1 VLVAAACTGGGG
13 ASTARDSA
21 APSLEAAAIPG
32 RPAAATCAALRPPR
46 WHSPNGTTD
55 ARGDLRVIGIQAEQ
69 RLQNVTSYATFRTA
83 MRCLMEDFVV
93 PYEVPGRPTLVVFNE
108 DIGLMTLAIGPRG
121 AAARRTTSALGALD
135 ALARAYAPQIAA
147 YRTRFG
153 PIDARKAVFLAATD
167 TFVRA
172 FDETFAD
179 IARDYRVYV
188 VAGNSQAAYRPSND
202 AQDVATFRDPAITTG
217 PAYVATSSRVT
228 NDAIVWG
235 PDGNVVLRNE
245 KIPLTNLESTVYHL
259 DEGPRSGP
267 AAVANVAGFR
277 LAGHRI
283 GIATSLPAFRY
294 GMDFGQ
300 PPPQHPCA
308 DLRVS
313 YMTCMDAQGVDVVV
327 QDEANPGQWAVPADS
342 GTWQPL
348 EWMQSTWRA
357 VADPSVHFR
366 YNVTP
371 MLTGNLLDLPFDGQ
385 SAITMRGARRPA
397 VGYVGTADG
406 PAPYG
411 GPKPEFL
418 ALATWVVPDGPRAT
432 LTATSK
438 ELLSTND
445 YVETAVFAD
454 LTPAR

>member
-1 VLVAAACTGGGG
+1 M
-13 ASTARDSA
+13 
-21 APSLEAAAIPG
+21 
-32 RPAAATCAALRPPR
+32 
-46 WHSPNGTTD
+46 GTTD
-55 ARGDLRVIGIQAEQ
+55 AHGDLRVIGIQAEQ
-69 RLQNVTSYATFRTA
+69 RLQNVVSYATYRTA

-108 DIGLMTLAIGPRG
+108 DIGLMTLAIGRRG
-121 AAARRTTSALGALD
+121 AQARRSTSALGALD

-147 YRTRFG
+147 YRERFG
-153 PIDARKAVFLAATD
+153 PVDGRKAVFLAATD
-167 TFVRA
+167 TFARA
-172 FDETFAD
+172 FDTTFAD
-179 IARDYRVYV
+179 IARDYGVYV
-188 VAGNSQAAYRPSND
+188 VAGNSQAAYRPSSD
-202 AQDVATFRDPAITTG
+202 PKDVATFRDPSVPSG

-228 NDAIVWG
+228 NNAVVWG
-235 PDGNVVLRNE
+235 PDGRVLFRNE
-245 KIPLTNLESTVYHL
+245 KIPLTDLEGSVYHL

-267 AAVANVAGFR
+267 AAVVDVAGFQ

-294 GMDFGQ
+294 GMDFGH
-300 PPPQHPCA
+300 PAPKNPCA

-313 YMTCMDAQGVDVVV
+313 YMTCMDRQGVDVVV
-327 QDEANPGQWAVPADS
+327 QDEANPGQWAVPAAS

-366 YNVTP
+366 YNITP

-385 SAITMRGARRPA
+385 SAITMRGAQRSP
-397 VGYVGTADG
+397 VGYIGTADG

-418 ALATWVVPDGPRAT
+418 ALAPWVVPDGPRSM

-438 ELLSTND
+438 QLLSTND
-445 YVETAVFAD
+445 YVETAVYAD
-454 LTPAR
+454 LTPKQ